1 MGITAIDWPL
11 TTFLMKRITF
21 LALASTVLGLSYLT
35 LALYKKTPHQVGK
48 QPLILTSAAINQALP
63 PANLVNIFGTRLDDQ
78 RLRHGK
84 VVLVFTLT
92 SCKPCDQENEFLSTV
107 ISNRK
112 DVSFFYVIPMGVK
125 ADVLREAQ
133 EKYAL
138 ETFFDEGSMLA
149 KELEV
154 YQVPLKVFL
163 QDGVIKKTWVEAT
176 VTAQR
181 QSDFK
186 AWLSNL

>member
-1 MGITAIDWPL
+1 
-11 TTFLMKRITF
+11 MKRINFLTF
-21 LALASTVLGLSYLT
+21 ALIALVLYCFT
-35 LALYKKTPHQVGK
+35 FALYKRTPHQAAK

-63 PANLVNIFGTRLDDQ
+63 PAELVNISGTPLDDQ
-78 RLRHGK
+78 RLRHGN

-92 SCKPCDQENEFLSTV
+92 SCKPCDQENEFLKTV

-112 DVSFFYVIPMGVK
+112 DVNFFYVIPMGVK

-133 EKYAL
+133 EKYAF

-149 KELEV
+149 KKLEV

-163 QDGVIKKTWVEAT
+163 KDGVIKKTWVEAT

>member
-1 MGITAIDWPL
+1 
-11 TTFLMKRITF
+11 MKRINV
-21 LALASTVLGLSYLT
+21 LALALIVLVLSCFT
-35 LALYKKTPHQVGK
+35 LALYRRIPHEAAK
-48 QPLILTSAAINQALP
+48 QPLILTSAVINQPLP
-63 PANLVNIFGTRLDDQ
+63 PAELVNIFGTRLDDQ

-92 SCKPCDQENEFLSTV
+92 SCKPCDQENAFLKTV
-107 ISNRK
+107 ISSRK

-125 ADVLREAQ
+125 ADVLREARD
-133 EKYAL
+133 KYAF
-138 ETFFDEGSMLA
+138 ETFFDEGSMLT
-149 KELEV
+149 KSLEV

-163 QDGVIKKTWVEAT
+163 LDGVIKKTWVEAT
-176 VTAQR
+176 VTARR

>member
-1 MGITAIDWPL
+1 
-11 TTFLMKRITF
+11 MKRINV
-21 LALASTVLGLSYLT
+21 LALALTVLALSYFT
-35 LALYKKTPHQVGK
+35 LALYKKTPHQSAK

-63 PANLVNIFGTRLDDQ
+63 PAELVNIFGTRLDDQ

-92 SCKPCDQENEFLSTV
+92 SCKSCDQENEFLRTV
-107 ISNRK
+107 VSNRK
-112 DVSFFYVIPMGVK
+112 DINFFYVIPMGVK

-133 EKYAL
+133 EKYAF

-149 KELEV
+149 KKLEV

-163 QDGVIKKTWVEAT
+163 KDGVIKKTWVEAT

-186 AWLSNL
+186 AWLSSL

>member
-1 MGITAIDWPL
+1 
-11 TTFLMKRITF
+11 MKRISDF
-21 LALASTVLGLSYLT
+21 PASNLVVLVLVCFTVT
-35 LALYKKTPHQVGK
+35 VLYKKVSNKPAR

-63 PANLVNIFGTRLDDQ
+63 PAELVNIVGTRLDDQ

-92 SCKPCDQENEFLSTV
+92 SCKPCDQENEFLRTV
-107 ISNRK
+107 IHSRK
-112 DVSFFYVIPMGVK
+112 DVNFFYVIPMGVK
-125 ADVLREAQ
+125 ADVLREAE
-133 EKYAL
+133 EKYAF

-181 QSDFK
+181 QANFK
-186 AWLSNL
+186 AWLSSL